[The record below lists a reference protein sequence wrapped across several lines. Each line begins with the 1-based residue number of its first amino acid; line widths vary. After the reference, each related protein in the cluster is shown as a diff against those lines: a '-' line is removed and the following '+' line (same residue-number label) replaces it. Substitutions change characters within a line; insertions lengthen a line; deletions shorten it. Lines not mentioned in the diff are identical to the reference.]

1 MQVKAAIVGKHELVT
16 ICVGVFAA
24 QAVICAEAPSLHQ
37 GKSPVDPWQDNVCGH
52 LADDAWIVPIAG
64 QSPIGSCSSVNGPL
78 LHAWHLAFT
87 KSFNRRGG
95 IAGDH
100 GQTEDAARTCIEIF
114 GMLASWLGLI
124 GIAIDDL
131 DGPDDEDFAGIAGL
145 EECIAL
151 AESDFRLIDFDNS
164 FQWFAIRIDHR
175 SPQFLRQQPSGLV
188 GDAKLVLKLPRRHA
202 DWRCVV
208 MRCAAQNHAV
218 SGSLERCIAVPAVIE
233 VCRPHS
239 RHSYKRGRLFS
250 AAMRRLSQTGQTK
263 PSGQRCLNKNATQLV
278 SSGNSFWNSESE
290 RALAI
295 GVRPS
300 DRARPV
306 TQDTRSS
313 AKSPFPRVNESVSPL
328 QPLINMR

>member
-1 MQVKAAIVGKHELVT
+1 M
-16 ICVGVFAA
+16 
-24 QAVICAEAPSLHQ
+24 
-37 GKSPVDPWQDNVCGH
+37 
-52 LADDAWIVPIAG
+52 AG
-64 QSPIGSCSSVNGPL
+64 ERSGG
-78 LHAWHLAFT
+78 
-87 KSFNRRGG
+87 GG
-95 IAGDH
+95 I
-100 GQTEDAARTCIEIF
+100 RCKCIS

-151 AESDFRLIDFDNS
+151 AEWNFRLIDFDNS
-164 FQWFAIRIDHR
+164 FQWFAIWIDHR

-202 DWRCVV
+202 VG
-208 MRCAAQNHAV
+208 MRCHEMAAQNHAV
-218 SGSLERCIAVPAVIE
+218 SGGLERCIAVPAVIE
-233 VCRPHS
+233 VCRPQS

-295 GVRPS
+295 GVLPATERG
-300 DRARPV
+300 
-306 TQDTRSS
+306 RSL
-313 AKSPFPRVNESVSPL
+313 KTLHIDEPESTG
-328 QPLINMR
+328 